1 MVVEKWRSSRN
12 TTDGRSANIH
22 SDFASHGVQQVYTNT
37 PRCKRSIANCGSISI
52 AEQYQVLTKSS
63 TRKVI
68 ESIRKDSE
76 SLIVHRDQGSLLTRY
91 TDNLS
96 KLSMVFG
103 FDGDLFASKVYQSV
117 IRNRLKNTIRSR
129 PPAPLEEPLQPLNVS
144 HSDEQPETRILPL
157 GMSHLSKS

>member
-1 MVVEKWRSSRN
+1 MVVEERRSSRN

-22 SDFASHGVQQVYTNT
+22 SDFASHGVQQVCTNSR
-37 PRCKRSIANCGSISI
+37 RCKSNMANSSSISI
-52 AEQYQVLTKSS
+52 AEQGKVLTKSS
-63 TRKVI
+63 TRKAI

-76 SLIVHRDQGSLLTRY
+76 SLIVHRDRDSLLTRY

-129 PPAPLEEPLQPLNVS
+129 PPAPMEEPLQPLKVS

-157 GMSHLSKS
+157 GTSHLPES